1 MALPAILT
9 DCRGLCHICAG
20 ILADSTKIPT
30 QSLIFQEAAQ
40 PARLFDALTPGK
52 YNAPDHRFVAG
63 DRECFYC
70 IALKTISDCSRMFR
84 LVALSKG
91 VDLGL
96 IWTIR
101 ALGLI

>member
-1 MALPAILT
+1 MRNKDKGRFSVFDAFSIQQDKEPSLVLCPKTALPSR
-9 DCRGLCHICAG
+9 D
-20 ILADSTKIPT
+20 
-30 QSLIFQEAAQ
+30 E
-40 PARLFDALTPGK
+40 PGK

-70 IALKTISDCSRMFR
+70 IALKTISDCSRIFR
-84 LVALSKG
+84 LVALSKA